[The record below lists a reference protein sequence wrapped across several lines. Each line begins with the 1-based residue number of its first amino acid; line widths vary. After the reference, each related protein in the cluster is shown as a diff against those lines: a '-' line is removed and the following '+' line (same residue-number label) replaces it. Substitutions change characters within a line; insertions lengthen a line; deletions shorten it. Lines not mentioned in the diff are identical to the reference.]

1 MQRQVEA
8 LHAKQETVLQRLA
21 ALKGAGD
28 GAWEDLKVGVGRAWE
43 DCKEAFDKAASK
55 FK

>member
-1 MQRQVEA
+1 MQRQVKA
-8 LHAKQETVLQRLA
+8 LRAKQEAVLQKLA

-28 GAWEDLKVGVGRAWE
+28 SAWEDLKVGVGHAWE
-43 DCKEAFDKAASK
+43 DCKEAFDKAAAK